1 MFYFQDHRRS
11 KSPKFRGVVAGVAC
25 LRSDTIR
32 ETIGECNGLEDATHG
47 AVHWE
52 EEELKLF
59 KKQWEAS
66 TSENLILVRVSE
78 GGKENLSKAEHA
90 RWDKVV
96 GMEKRH
102 AFILN
107 VRDYSAL
114 TKVTLREFCSL
125 TTEQAEK
132 VFSDK
137 LESLPLGLKRL
148 FTRKSAQHLV
158 ALDILC
164 QGYMAA
170 HGLIAVPTNFIS
182 GITGLGNNESIADS
196 TEQASWWLR
205 GLGISGLRQLEDA
218 LIDAFVPKEKAKE
231 IVESLRKGLKSKS
244 DQTNPIC
251 KIKPLLKEYLS

>member
-1 MFYFQDHRRS
+1 MFYFNNHR
-11 KSPKFRGVVAGVAC
+11 KASPNFRGVVADLTC
-25 LRSDTIR
+25 LNSKSLPDAVVECSD
-32 ETIGECNGLEDATHG
+32 LQDATHG
-47 AVHWE
+47 AVHLDEDEILLLKTEWE
-52 EEELKLF
+52 SK
-59 KKQWEAS
+59 AG
-66 TSENLILVRVSE
+66 NLILLRVSA
-78 GGKENLSKAEHA
+78 GGKENLSKCQHA

-96 GMEKRH
+96 SNARRH

-125 TTEQAEK
+125 TIEQAEK
-132 VFSDK
+132 VFLEK

-148 FTRKSAQHLV
+148 FTRKSAHHLV

-164 QGYMAA
+164 QGYLAT
-170 HGLIAVPTNFIS
+170 HGLIEVPTDFKS
-182 GITGLGNNESIADS
+182 GIAGLGEIESVADS
-196 TEQASWWLR
+196 TEQTSWWLN

-231 IVESLRKGLKSKS
+231 VVESLRKGLKSKS

-251 KIKPLLKEYLS
+251 KIKPLLKEYLL